1 MITLTKDELL
11 QLHTKV
17 IKASG
22 GSDGVRD
29 INLINSA
36 LDRHKTTFG
45 GIDLYDNIEKKIAVT
60 THSLITNHGFI
71 DGNKRIGVIVLDV
84 LSELNHID
92 LKYTQK
98 DLIDLGLG
106 VAEGKLNDE
115 DIYNW
120 IIKHK
125 R

>member
-1 MITLTKDELL
+1 MITLTKEELL

-71 DGNKRIGVIVLDV
+71 DGNKRIGVIALDV
-84 LSELNHID
+84 LSKLNHIN
-92 LKYTQK
+92 LNHTQK

>member
-1 MITLTKDELL
+1 MITLTKEELL

-71 DGNKRIGVIVLDV
+71 DGNKRIGVIALDV
-84 LSELNHID
+84 LSKLNHIN
-92 LKYTQK
+92 LNYTQK

>member
-115 DIYNW
+115 DIYNG
-120 IIKHK
+120 IIKHN

>member
-36 LDRHKTTFG
+36 LDIHKTTFG

>member
-45 GIDLYDNIEKKIAVT
+45 GIDLYDNIEKKIAAT

-71 DGNKRIGVIVLDV
+71 DGNKRIGVIALDV
-84 LSELNHID
+84 LSKLNHIN
-92 LKYTQK
+92 LNYTQK

>member
-71 DGNKRIGVIVLDV
+71 DGNKRIGVIALDV
-84 LSELNHID
+84 LSKLNHIN
-92 LKYTQK
+92 LNYTQK

>member
-22 GSDGVRD
+22 GSEGVRD

-120 IIKHK
+120 ITKHK